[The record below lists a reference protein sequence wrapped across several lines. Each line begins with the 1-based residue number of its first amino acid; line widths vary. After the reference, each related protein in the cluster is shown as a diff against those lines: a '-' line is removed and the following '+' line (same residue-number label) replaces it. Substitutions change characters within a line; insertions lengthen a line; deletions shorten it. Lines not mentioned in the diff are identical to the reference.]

1 MAKLFSEEQLNKA
14 RKKYL
19 GKFYFTDNKLK
30 IYQILINKFLIYF
43 FNFKIL
49 IVNLKRE
56 VIKLFLKLSLKNK
69 SEENNILLNIDDN
82 KIKNISKELK
92 EKNYIFVS
100 NFIENECYLGNK
112 CKF

>member
-49 IVNLKRE
+49 IVNLKR
-56 VIKLFLKLSLKNK
+56 
-69 SEENNILLNIDDN
+69 
-82 KIKNISKELK
+82 
-92 EKNYIFVS
+92 
-100 NFIENECYLGNK
+100 
-112 CKF
+112 